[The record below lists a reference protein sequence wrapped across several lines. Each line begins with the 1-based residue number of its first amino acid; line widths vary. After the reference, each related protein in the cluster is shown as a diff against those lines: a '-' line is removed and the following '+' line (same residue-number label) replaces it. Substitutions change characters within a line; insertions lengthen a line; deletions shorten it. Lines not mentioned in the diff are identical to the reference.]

1 MDAQLSRQLW
11 QETPDAVIAA
21 LPDDTI
27 QYWNEAAERIFGF
40 SAAEAVGRELTELL
54 IPQSCIEDEAA
65 HRRETLAQGLWIYES
80 VRRRKDGTVVHVSV
94 SSKLLRDADNNRQ
107 YLLYTKKDV
116 TSLKARRDAQVLE
129 SRFGALLDSMPDAIV
144 IVNVTG
150 RIVLLNAQAARAFG
164 YERSEL
170 VGQPIE
176 LVLPERFRNNHTH
189 HRARFFAQPRTRA
202 MGAGLQLF
210 GLKRNGEEF
219 PVEISLSPLETEEGL
234 FISSAIRDVS
244 ERRQV
249 EKALQQASRLKS
261 EFLANMSHELRT
273 PLNGIIGFSEFL
285 VDEKP
290 GPLNLKQKEYM
301 NDVLASGRHLLRLI
315 NDILDLSKVE
325 AGRMELSIEHFSLAH
340 AVDEVCGV
348 VSLLARKKNIRLS
361 KQMADI
367 ELALDR
373 QKLIQVLYNL
383 TSNAVKFTNEG
394 GEVRIVA
401 QVTGANFLLEVSDTG
416 IGIAETDFSKLFVE
430 FQQLDSGRA
439 RRYEGTGLGLSLVK
453 RLVEYQRGKIDVR
466 SEVGR
471 GSTFS
476 VTLPLHFESECEPC
490 RS

>member
-21 LPDDTI
+21 FPDDII
-27 QYWNEAAERIFGF
+27 QFWNEAAERIFGF
-40 SAAEAVGRELTELL
+40 SASEALGQPLTELL
-54 IPQSCIEDEAA
+54 IPQSCADDEAA
-65 HRRETLAQGLWIYES
+65 HRRQTLAQGLWIYES
-80 VRRRKDGTVVHVSV
+80 VRRCKDGTVVHVSV
-94 SSKLLRDADNNRQ
+94 SSKLIREAENGRQ

-150 RIVLLNAQAARAFG
+150 RVVLLNAQAARVFD

-189 HRARFFAQPRTRA
+189 HRAHFFSQPRTRA

-219 PVEISLSPLETEEGL
+219 PVEISLSPLETDEGV

-249 EKALQQASRLKS
+249 ERALQHASRLKS

-290 GPLNLKQKEYM
+290 GPLNPKQKEYL
-301 NDVLASGRHLLRLI
+301 NDVLGSGRHLLRLI

-325 AGRMELSIEHFSLAH
+325 AGRMELSIESFPLTQAI
-340 AVDEVCGV
+340 DEVCGV
-348 VSLLARKKNIRLS
+348 VSLLACRKNIRLT
-361 KQMADI
+361 KEVMDI

-401 QVTGANFLLEVSDTG
+401 TVVGTDLHMEVSDTG
-416 IGIAETDFSKLFVE
+416 IGIAEADFPKLFVE

-453 RLVEYQRGKIDVR
+453 RLVECQNGKIDVR

-476 VTLPLHFESECEPC
+476 VTLPIHVASE
-490 RS
+490 R